1 MPRTHSH
8 SKSADKRFRMIS
20 EAAYFRAEKR
30 GFDGNHAIEDW
41 IEAEEEIDRVLL
53 EPRRMKDKEAFRKR
67 IEAQLD
73 EWDERLDELRQ
84 KAREAGIEIRA
95 DFNAQIEA
103 LAEKRAAL
111 QGRLHELLAH
121 TGSAWQD
128 LRGGIEKSWDEMRK
142 ALDRISSR
150 FK

>member
-1 MPRTHSH
+1 MPRPHSH
-8 SKSADKRFRMIS
+8 SKPAEERFRMIS
-20 EAAYFRAEKR
+20 EAAYFRAERR

-41 IEAEEEIDRVLL
+41 IEAEEEIDRALL
-53 EPRRMKDKEAFRKR
+53 EPRRMKEKEAFRKR
-67 IEAQLD
+67 IEKQLD

-84 KAREAGIEIRA
+84 KAWEAGIEIRA
-95 DFNAQIEA
+95 DFDAQIEA

-111 QGRLHELLAH
+111 QSRLHELLAH
-121 TGSAWQD
+121 TESTWKD

-142 ALDRISSR
+142 ALDHIASR